1 MKKLL
6 ILFLSLIVL
15 IILAVYSVFFYI
27 SNKSSQSLTY
37 FPNLI
42 YQSFRT
48 NLDTDHLDLIILGLD
63 RRHDWLEKTE
73 TTDTIILSQ
82 INFSQSKLHL
92 FSLPRDLWDYS
103 LNSKINQIY
112 PESKKSS
119 DQFAYIQSHYASI
132 SALPL
137 TKTLILSTD
146 DLKKL
151 ADLFGGIDLYLEKG
165 FIDTKYPN
173 DDYIQDPKSGAPIY
187 KTVEFPSG
195 WNHLDSS
202 NITEFVRSR
211 KSAETAAEGG
221 TDLGRIN
228 RQQQLINALIDKLRQ
243 ELPKNPSLLFSLYN
257 FWHTLEH
264 NISDA
269 DIFPFILKYGKNLM
283 NFTIVKHEIS
293 TGEDPKL
300 NLLYHPKKFINSQ
313 WVFIPKEKDYSS
325 LKQFITDSLQ
335 P

>member
-1 MKKLL
+1 MKKFLIILLSFFILL
-6 ILFLSLIVL
+6 IL
-15 IILAVYSVFFYI
+15 AVFSVFYYV
-27 SNKSSQSLTY
+27 SHQSSQPLNY

-42 YQSFRT
+42 YQSLRSLPDGDSM
-48 NLDTDHLDLIILGLD
+48 NLIILGLD
-63 RRHDWLEKTE
+63 RRDDLLEKTE

-112 PESKKSS
+112 PESKKTA
-119 DQFAYIQSHYASI
+119 DKFAYIQSNFASI

-137 TKTLILSTD
+137 NKTLILSTD
-146 DLKKL
+146 DLKKI
-151 ADLFGGIDLYLEKG
+151 ADLLGGIDLYLEKG

-173 DDYIQDPKSGAPIY
+173 EAYIQDPKSGAPIY
-187 KTVEFPSG
+187 KTVEFPAG
-195 WNHLDSS
+195 WLHLDSS

-211 KSAETAAEGG
+211 KSAETAVEGG

-243 ELPKNPSLLFSLYN
+243 ELPKNPSLFFTLYN

-269 DIFPFILKYGKNLM
+269 DILPFILKYGKNLM

-293 TGEDPKL
+293 TGEDPKI
-300 NLLYHPKKFINSQ
+300 NLLYHPPKFINSQ

-325 LKQFITDSLQ
+325 LKQFITDSLR